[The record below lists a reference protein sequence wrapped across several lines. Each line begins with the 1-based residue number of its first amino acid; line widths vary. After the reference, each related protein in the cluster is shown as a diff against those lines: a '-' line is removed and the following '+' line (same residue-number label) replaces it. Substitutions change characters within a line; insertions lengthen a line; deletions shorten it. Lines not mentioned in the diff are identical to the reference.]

1 MEDGLI
7 AQTPTTSPRY
17 LVIFNKHIDSILRCS
32 DDLSNQVS
40 WAPGHTGIRGNEHVD
55 LLAKSAAT
63 LTTPAPIV
71 SSTISW
77 AKEAS
82 NVRASQ
88 EWSRRWLDQSRN
100 NHAAVA
106 LRTPPS
112 MKPWRLFRE
121 NCSGPR
127 HITTRLIQVITG
139 HAFFGNYYRRFR
151 PSDPTACLCGQ
162 TALQTREHIICE
174 CSMHRHARHH
184 LRKVSKT
191 LSLPVILG
199 SLKGLKALAK
209 FLADSTAFTKT
220 STPSATGPLPVG

>member
-1 MEDGLI
+1 M
-7 AQTPTTSPRY
+7 SF
-17 LVIFNKHIDSILRCS
+17 IFHNHVDAILRCS
-32 DDLSNQVS
+32 DDLSIQVS

-63 LTTPAPIV
+63 LTTPAPLV

-82 NVRASQ
+82 KVRASQ
-88 EWSRRWLDQSRN
+88 EWRRRWLDKPRI

-112 MKPWRLFRE
+112 TKPWRLFRE

-127 HITTRLIQVITG
+127 HITTRLIQAITG
-139 HAFFGNYYRRFR
+139 HAFFGNYYSRFR
-151 PSDPTACLCGQ
+151 PSDPTACPCGQ
-162 TALQTREHIICE
+162 TPRQTREHIICE
-174 CSMHRHARHH
+174 CSLHEHARHH

-191 LSLPVILG
+191 LSLPIILG
-199 SLKGLKALAK
+199 SFKGLSAFVK

-220 STPSATGPLPVG
+220 STPSNSDPVPDG